1 MGSAGNGVNQSGQSI
16 TQMTQVKSAH
26 LDEAG
31 LRALGLDYATR
42 YGGTTAA
49 MARILDRRVHRWE
62 RAMLEAEG
70 ADPEAIAAQAA
81 ALREAAGRVV
91 ASLASIGAVDD
102 AAFAASRARR
112 LRRSGRSRLA
122 VLAHLGAKGVGP
134 SLAGATVPE
143 DDAAEFAA
151 ALAFARRRR
160 VGPFAR
166 EGAGDGGGEDRVRAL
181 MAFGRAGFSGAMAR
195 RALDCAPEEAQRILH
210 AQPPE

>member
-1 MGSAGNGVNQSGQSI
+1 MGSVGNAVNQSGQSI

-49 MARILDRRVHRWE
+49 MARILDRRIHRWE
-62 RAMLEAEG
+62 RVMLAAEG
-70 ADPEAIAAQAA
+70 ADPEAIATQGA
-81 ALREAAGRVV
+81 ALRQAAGRVV
-91 ASLASIGAVDD
+91 ASLAAVGAVDD
-102 AAFAASRARR
+102 AAFAESRARR
-112 LRRSGRSRLA
+112 LRRSGRSRRA
-122 VLAHLGAKGVGP
+122 VLAHLGAKGVGA

-143 DDAAEFAA
+143 DDAVEFAA

-166 EGAGDGGGEDRVRAL
+166 ESEGGDQTRAL
-181 MAFGRAGFSGAMAR
+181 MAFGRAGFSGAIAR
-195 RALDCAPEEAQRILH
+195 RALECPPEEAEHILR

>member
-1 MGSAGNGVNQSGQSI
+1 
-16 TQMTQVKSAH
+16 MTQVKSAH

-49 MARILDRRVHRWE
+49 MARILDRRIHRWE

-70 ADPEAIAAQAA
+70 ADPEAIAAEAA
-81 ALREAAGRVV
+81 TLREAAGRVV

-122 VLAHLGAKGVGP
+122 VLAHLGAKGVGA

-143 DDAAEFAA
+143 DEAAEFAA
-151 ALAFARRRR
+151 ALAFAR
-160 VGPFAR
+160 
-166 EGAGDGGGEDRVRAL
+166 AGEAEDRVRAL
-181 MAFGRAGFSGAMAR
+181 MAFGRAGFSGTMAR
-195 RALDCAPEEAQRILH
+195 RALECPPEEAARILG

>member
-1 MGSAGNGVNQSGQSI
+1 
-16 TQMTQVKSAH
+16 MTQVKSAH

-49 MARILDRRVHRWE
+49 MARILDRRIHRWE

-70 ADPEAIAAQAA
+70 ADPEAIAAEAA
-81 ALREAAGRVV
+81 TLREAAGRVV

-122 VLAHLGAKGVGP
+122 VLAHLGAKGVGA
-134 SLAGATVPE
+134 SLAGATVRE
-143 DDAAEFAA
+143 DEAAEFAA

-166 EGAGDGGGEDRVRAL
+166 AGEAEDRVRAL
-181 MAFGRAGFSGAMAR
+181 MAFGRAGFSGTMAR
-195 RALDCAPEEAQRILH
+195 RALECPPEEAARILG

>member
-1 MGSAGNGVNQSGQSI
+1 
-16 TQMTQVKSAH
+16 MTQVKTAS

-49 MARILDRRVHRWE
+49 MARILDRRIQRWE
-62 RAMLEAEG
+62 RAMLTDEA

-81 ALREAAGRVV
+81 ALKAAAARVV
-91 ASLASIGAVDD
+91 ASLASVGAVDD
-102 AAFAASRARR
+102 AAFAESRARR
-112 LRRSGRSRLA
+112 LRRSGRSRRV
-122 VLAHLGAKGVGP
+122 VLAHLGAKGVGA

-143 DDAAEFAA
+143 DEAVEFAA

-166 EGAGDGGGEDRVRAL
+166 EGEAGDQAPRLDGL
-181 MAFGRAGFSGAMAR
+181 RAGRLQRCRGPP
-195 RALDCAPEEAQRILH
+195 RAGMPA
-210 AQPPE
+210 